1 MKFFPLILFPLVSAS
16 LLLTLTAPLIAQ
28 TAPPV
33 AKPAETVPAKQDD
46 RAIAYYHYGLAH
58 LYEDS
63 AMQNGRADLAS
74 QAIEEYKLALDH
86 DPKSGYLNS
95 GLAELYFKLRRVREA
110 MSAVQD
116 ILKKDPDNL
125 EAHKLLGR
133 IYLGS
138 LGGVQNG
145 EQSNEMLNLATAEY
159 MKLVQ
164 LEPTSTENHV
174 ILGQLYTL
182 AHDTPKAEE
191 QFKAARSI
199 DGDSEDV
206 ILNLARLYSEGG
218 DTHRAIETLN
228 SLPPDDRTARTEFAL
243 GANYD
248 QMKDM
253 KSAIAA
259 YRRALDLESDNLDS
273 ERALAQDLLAD
284 GQLDAAMK
292 QYQHISQEDAQDPQA
307 YIRISEIQRRKGQ
320 YKEAFATLNRAKALV
335 SESVELSFNEALLD
349 DSLGRYE
356 QATQVL
362 EHLVADTLHANG
374 EYSDGEKNNRTIF
387 LDRLGNEYRERNMTD
402 QAVAT
407 YQKMVELGG
416 DAAVRGY
423 QGQVDAYREAK
434 EFDKA
439 TAVAR
444 TAVEKMPKDVNIE
457 LTYAMQL
464 TDTGKVDE
472 GLAIANGL
480 LKDSAD
486 EREVHVGLAQI
497 YTRLRRWKE
506 ASDEIDKAEKL
517 QSKVDDKVTI
527 PFLRGTLQERQKH
540 YDAAE
545 EQFRK
550 VLAADPNNAPALNY
564 LGYMLADR
572 GVRLDDALGMVRKAV
587 ELDPQNGAY
596 LDSLGWAYF
605 KLGQYALAEENL
617 MKAIER
623 MGTDP
628 TVHDHLGDVY
638 EKTGRTRLA
647 EAQWER
653 SLNEYHRSA
662 AADVEPSDVEKL
674 QHKLESAKVRLAK
687 SSPEQSLAPQ

>member
-1 MKFFPLILFPLVSAS
+1 MKFFPLTSAS
-16 LLLTLTAPLIAQ
+16 LLFALAAPLFAQ

-33 AKPAETVPAKQDD
+33 AKPSDTVTAKQDD
-46 RAIAYYHYGLAH
+46 RSIAYYHYGLAH

-63 AMQNGRADLAS
+63 ATQNGRADLAS

-86 DPKSGYLNS
+86 DPKSGYLTS
-95 GLAELYFKLRRVREA
+95 GLAELYFKLGRVREA
-110 MSAVQD
+110 ISSVQE
-116 ILKKDPDNL
+116 ILKKDPNNL
-125 EAHKLLGR
+125 DAHKLLGR
-133 IYLGS
+133 IYLRS
-138 LGGVQNG
+138 LGSVQNG

-159 MKLVQ
+159 VKLVQ
-164 LEPTSTENHV
+164 LEPKSTENHV
-174 ILGQLYTL
+174 TLGQLYTL

-218 DTHRAIETLN
+218 DTRRALETLN
-228 SLPPDDRTARTEFAL
+228 SLPADDRTARTEFAL

-248 QMKDM
+248 QMKDT
-253 KSAIAA
+253 KNAIAA

-292 QYQHISQEDAQDPQA
+292 QYQHIASEDAQDPQA

-320 YKEAFATLNRAKALV
+320 YKEAFATLTKAKALV

-374 EYSDGEKNNRTIF
+374 QYSDGEKNNRTIF

-402 QAVAT
+402 QAITA
-407 YQKMVELGG
+407 YQEMVELGG

-423 QGQVDAYREAK
+423 QGEVDTYREAK
-434 EFDKA
+434 QFDKA

-444 TAVEKMPKDVNIE
+444 TAVEKLPKDVNLQ

-464 TDTGKVDE
+464 TDAGKVDE
-472 GLAIANGL
+472 GLAIATGL
-480 LKDSAD
+480 LKNTAD
-486 EREVHVGLAQI
+486 EREVHIGLAQI
-497 YTRLRRWKE
+497 YTRLRRWKD

-517 QSKVDDKVTI
+517 QAKVDDKVTI

-564 LGYMLADR
+564 FGYMLADR
-572 GVRLDDALGMVRKAV
+572 GVRLEEAVTMVRKAV

-596 LDSLGWAYF
+596 LDSLGWAYY

-647 EAQWER
+647 AAQWER
-653 SLNEYHRSA
+653 SLDEYHRSA
-662 AADVEPSDVEKL
+662 AADVEPADVEKL
-674 QHKLESAKVRLAK
+674 EHKLESAKVRLAK
-687 SSPEQSLAPQ
+687 STPEQPLN